1 VGGCATHRTPD
12 TLHPVGSVAQRI
24 ATLWW
29 VLLILALIVFA
40 AVATLIAYGAR
51 SGPGRNPGGWSDQRF
66 IVVGGIVVPFV
77 ILSVVA
83 ALTVIDAKDLANAG
97 PGKPLQIEVIG
108 HRWWWEVRYPDTG
121 FVSANEIRVPI
132 DQPIHVTVRSVDVIH
147 SLWIP
152 QVAGKADAI
161 PGQPNHLVFDV
172 DHTGVFGGEC
182 AEFCGVQH
190 TNMDISL
197 VAMTPTRFAA
207 WQAAHLGVESKR
219 QPTSKL
225 ARRGLE
231 VFENQPCAGCHTVTG
246 TTATGRV
253 GPALTDIGERQ
264 TLGGG
269 ALANSSS
276 SLARWLGHTQAV
288 KPGALMPTIPLTNA
302 QVSALVAYLEG
313 LR

>member
-1 VGGCATHRTPD
+1 
-12 TLHPVGSVAQRI
+12 
-24 ATLWW
+24 LWW

-40 AVATLIAYGAR
+40 AVGTLIAYGAR

-66 IVVGGIVVPFV
+66 IVVGGVVVPFV

-83 ALTVIDAKDLANAG
+83 VLTVIDAKDLADAG
-97 PGKPLQIEVIG
+97 PGKPLQIDVIG

-132 DQPIHVTVRSVDVIH
+132 DQPIHITVRSVDVIH

-172 DHTGVFGGEC
+172 NHVGVYGGEC

-197 VAMTPTRFAA
+197 VAMTPSRFAA
-207 WQAAHLGVESKR
+207 WQDAHIGSDPGSR
-219 QPTSKL
+219 PTTAL
-225 ARRGLE
+225 ARRGRHI
-231 VFENQPCAGCHTVTG
+231 FEQQSCSGCHTVRG
-246 TTATGRV
+246 TTATGTV
-253 GPALTDIGERQ
+253 GPALTDVGERQ
-264 TLGGG
+264 TLAGG
-269 ALANSSS
+269 ALSNSTQ
-276 SLARWLGHTQAV
+276 SLVRWIAHTQAV
-288 KPGALMPTIPLTNA
+288 KPGALMPTIPLSA
-302 QVSALVAYLEG
+302 GQVTAIAAYLEG
-313 LR
+313 LK